1 MNNFHKNITFIIVT
15 YKSENIIEKCLKRIP
30 KNCRIIIVENSNNF
44 FLKKKIK
51 KKFPKIKFLI
61 NKKNFGYG
69 KANNIGILNT
79 KTKYAF
85 ILNPD
90 AILKKN
96 TIFELKKAIQ
106 FLSNDFA
113 IISPNLDNNY
123 GYFNEQKK
131 ININNNLLDVEYVK
145 GFAML
150 INLEKINNKKIFD
163 ENFFLFLEEIDFCK
177 RMKDLGKKIYIAKKS
192 RISHVG
198 RNSTKKDNK
207 IELCRNW
214 HWMWSL
220 FYYNKKHYGIL
231 SAYKITI
238 FKFFSS
244 IVKTLFYFLF
254 FKKKN
259 FLVNK
264 FRFLGLINVYLG
276 KPSSLRPETLK
287 L

>member
-1 MNNFHKNITFIIVT
+1 MKNFNKNITFVIVT
-15 YKSENIIEKCLKRIP
+15 YKSSSVIEQCLKKIP
-30 KNCRIIIVENSNNF
+30 NKSKIIIVDNSKDF
-44 FLKKKIK
+44 FLKKKLK
-51 KKFPKIKFLI
+51 KIFPKINFLI
-61 NKKNFGYG
+61 NKNNFGYG
-69 KANNIGILNT
+69 KANNIGILNV

-96 TIFELKKAIQ
+96 TIIELKKAAQ
-106 FLSNDFA
+106 SLLNNFA

-123 GYFNEQKK
+123 GYFKNQKE
-131 ININNNLLDVEYVK
+131 INIGHNLLDVDYVK

-150 INLEKINNKKIFD
+150 LNLEKINKKKIFD

-177 RMKDLGKKIYIAKKS
+177 RIKNLGEKIYIAKKS
-192 RISHVG
+192 RIIHTGKSSSKE
-198 RNSTKKDNK
+198 NIK

-231 SAYKITI
+231 VAYKMTI
-238 FKFFSS
+238 IRFFSS
-244 IVKTLFYFLF
+244 IIKMIYNLLF
-254 FKKKN
+254 FREKN
-259 FLVNK
+259 FLINK
-264 FRFLGLINVYLG
+264 FRLLGLINAYSG
-276 KPSSLRPETLK
+276 KPSSLRPENLK

>member
-1 MNNFHKNITFIIVT
+1 
-15 YKSENIIEKCLKRIP
+15 
-30 KNCRIIIVENSNNF
+30 
-44 FLKKKIK
+44 
-51 KKFPKIKFLI
+51 
-61 NKKNFGYG
+61 
-69 KANNIGILNT
+69 
-79 KTKYAF
+79 
-85 ILNPD
+85 
-90 AILKKN
+90 
-96 TIFELKKAIQ
+96 
-106 FLSNDFA
+106 
-113 IISPNLDNNY
+113 
-123 GYFNEQKK
+123 
-131 ININNNLLDVEYVK
+131 
-145 GFAML
+145 ML

-192 RISHVG
+192 RISHIG
-198 RNSTKKDNK
+198 RNSTKNDIK

-244 IVKTLFYFLF
+244 IIKTLFYFLF